1 MEYFLA
7 SKCKN
12 VLLSNPL
19 RLHFLLLLPPPF
31 HSISAKKCKTT
42 YCDDFIRSP
51 LVEFPFQLHTTSRQA
66 KRCGYPGFNLSC
78 NSRNQTILTLPY
90 SGDFVV
96 YYIDYFLQSLLIE
109 DPDGCLP
116 RRFLNQSFTLSG
128 SPFHFGFYNNK
139 ITPSTTAPRRR
150 SISVQDGFLALAA
163 TTLLSGRLLP
173 LLRSYSSS
181 VG

>member
-19 RLHFLLLLPPPF
+19 RLHFLLLPPPF
-31 HSISAKKCKTT
+31 NSISAKKCKTT

-51 LVEFPFQLHTTSRQA
+51 WVEFPFQLNTTSRQA
-66 KRCGYPGFNLSC
+66 KRCSYPGFNLSC

-96 YYIDYFLQSLLIE
+96 YYIDYFLQSLLLKTQMAAF
-109 DPDGCLP
+109 PDGSWTKASLV
-116 RRFLNQSFTLSG
+116 LALLSTLSFIIIKLHLLQLLQG
-128 SPFHFGFYNNK
+128 DDLLACK
-139 ITPSTTAPRRR
+139 T
-150 SISVQDGFLALAA
+150 GFL
-163 TTLLSGRLLP
+163 P
-173 LLRSYSSS
+173 
-181 VG
+181 